1 MVKDYPGEQ
10 WKTVEFDLDITNGN
24 KIEVSNFGRIRTF
37 NKLSDG
43 NIIKGGMING
53 YKIMRLKLFKPR
65 EEKEEKHFIF
75 LKEQAVLLSER
86 IKNLKKTKAD
96 PAQISETAK
105 LLASFKEDLSNK
117 FQNDLKKRTIH
128 YHSLFHRLVAE
139 HFCEKPSDKHTLVSH
154 LDHDKLNNRSTN
166 LKWMTVAENSAHQQ
180 NSPHVIEKKLK
191 NIHHRNPN
199 SKVNKLTVTKVM
211 LLKKL
216 LNQGKPLKTLV
227 KQFKVTDTQILRIKR
242 GENWANIEAAT

>member
-10 WKTVEFDLDITNGN
+10 WKTIEFDLDITNGN

-43 NIIKGGMING
+43 NIIRGGTING

-65 EEKEEKHFIF
+65 EEKDEKHLIF
-75 LKEQAVLLSER
+75 LKEQAGLLSQ
-86 IKNLKKTKAD
+86 KLKDLKKKKAD
-96 PAQISETAK
+96 MKQIEETAK
-105 LLASFKEDLSNK
+105 MLQGFKQKISHDFK
-117 FQNDLKKRTIH
+117 QDVKKRTIH
-128 YHSLFHRLVAE
+128 YHALFHRLVAE
-139 HFCEKPSDKHTLVSH
+139 YFCEKPSDEHTLVSH
-154 LDHDKLNNRSTN
+154 LDHDKQNNKHTN
-166 LKWMTVAENSAHQQ
+166 LKWMTVAENAAHQQ
-180 NSPHVIEKKLK
+180 LSPNVIEKKLNNK
-191 NIHHRNPN
+191 THRNPN

-242 GENWANIEAAT
+242 GENWANIEAAP

>member
-10 WKTVEFDLDITNGN
+10 WKTVNFELDITNGN

-65 EEKEEKHFIF
+65 EEKDEKHFIF
-75 LKEQAVLLSER
+75 LKDQALLLSQK
-86 IKNLKKTKAD
+86 IKALKKAKTNPREIEEATKML
-96 PAQISETAK
+96 K
-105 LLASFKEDLSNK
+105 GFKQKLSND
-117 FQNDLKKRTIH
+117 FQQDLKKRTIH

-139 HFCEKPSDKHTLVSH
+139 HFCEKPSENHTLVSH

-180 NSPHVIEKKLK
+180 NSPHVIAKKIK
-191 NIHHRNPN
+191 NVHDRRPD

-242 GENWANIEAAT
+242 GENWANIEAAP